1 MTGPESRS
9 DAERAIAAEMRL
21 RPDPPRVVRLSRR
34 VLTIGAGLLA
44 LILGIL
50 LIVALQTREGPVR
63 EELYRIEN
71 PPQADELT
79 ELPRDYDE
87 LPRTI
92 PELGPRLPG
101 DLGRPMLR
109 MQEEGR
115 PVSPPPIQGPQ
126 DLDPETERH
135 LAEAEAARMSPLF
148 AEASGA
154 DPAGLAPTGGL
165 TTTRPTSLT
174 GFGPQSEPTTTER
187 RQAFLDA
194 PLDRQVVS
202 PERLVP
208 PASPFLLQAG
218 TVIPAALVTGIR
230 SDLPGQITAQVTR
243 PVYDSP
249 TGQYLLVPQG
259 ARLIGTYDA
268 EIAAGQSRLLIVW
281 TRLILPDGRSILLDR
296 LPGADR
302 QGFAGLE
309 DRVDAHWGR
318 VLRAAALATLL
329 GIAGELGRDAGDEI
343 AEAIR
348 DGAQQSIGRTA
359 EQLVARELAIPPTLT
374 IRPGFP
380 IRVIVTRDL
389 VLEPLK
395 E

>member
-1 MTGPESRS
+1 MTGPETRS
-9 DAERAIAAEMRL
+9 EAERAIAAEMRL

-63 EELYRIEN
+63 EELYHIEN

-87 LPRTI
+87 LPR
-92 PELGPRLPG
+92 PVPALGPRLPG

-109 MQEEGR
+109 MQDEGR

-126 DLDPETERH
+126 DLDPEAERR

-148 AEASGA
+148 AEASGM
-154 DPAGLAPTGGL
+154 DPAGLASTGEV
-165 TTTRPTSLT
+165 TVPRPTSLT
-174 GFGPQSEPTTTER
+174 GFGATAEPTATER

-194 PLDRQVVS
+194 PLDRQTVS
-202 PERLVP
+202 PERLTP

-230 SDLPGQITAQVTR
+230 SNLPGQITAQVTR
-243 PVYDSP
+243 PAYDSP

-296 LPGADR
+296 
-302 QGFAGLE
+302 
-309 DRVDAHWGR
+309 
-318 VLRAAALATLL
+318 
-329 GIAGELGRDAGDEI
+329 
-343 AEAIR
+343 
-348 DGAQQSIGRTA
+348 
-359 EQLVARELAIPPTLT
+359 
-374 IRPGFP
+374 
-380 IRVIVTRDL
+380 
-389 VLEPLK
+389 
-395 E
+395 

>member
-1 MTGPESRS
+1 MTSSQARS

-34 VLTIGAGLLA
+34 VLTIVAGLLA
-44 LILGIL
+44 LIISVL

-63 EELYRIEN
+63 EELYRVET

-79 ELPRDYDE
+79 ELPSDYDE
-87 LPRTI
+87 LPR
-92 PELGPRLPG
+92 PVPALGPRLPG

-109 MQEEGR
+109 MQDEGR
-115 PVSPPPIQGPQ
+115 PISPPPIQGPR
-126 DLDPETERH
+126 DLDPEAERR

-154 DPAGLAPTGGL
+154 DPARLSPTGGL
-165 TTTRPTSLT
+165 PATRPTSLT
-174 GFGPQSEPTTTER
+174 GLGPQSEPTATER

-194 PLDRQVVS
+194 PLDRQITS
-202 PERLVP
+202 PERFAP

-259 ARLIGTYDA
+259 ARLIGAYDA

-329 GIAGELGRDAGDEI
+329 GIAGELGRDAG
-343 AEAIR
+343 
-348 DGAQQSIGRTA
+348 
-359 EQLVARELAIPPTLT
+359 
-374 IRPGFP
+374 
-380 IRVIVTRDL
+380 
-389 VLEPLK
+389 
-395 E
+395 